1 MTDLVL
7 GPWAVGID
15 HVSSDTKLPKGAAHD
30 AVNGNFNR
38 EGEFVRRGGYA
49 LLLAASGIHSV
60 WTSPVTGLTFC
71 AQGAQL
77 CSITTG
83 AGGSLNVTALDD
95 TGSTAPMSF
104 CDLNGDVVYANTGK
118 IGMVRDV
125 VAMPLALP
133 TSAAPAIT
141 AIATGGLVA
150 GTYGVGV
157 ALLTDAGGESALSE
171 LTFIDVPEGG
181 GLSFTFASSSARRLV
196 YRTDPNGDMV
206 YHAASIPGVLTSYL
220 LGNGQL
226 GRLAETMNLEALPG
240 GQIVRTW
247 RGRTLVARGNVVLFS
262 EPMRYGLF
270 SPREGFVQF
279 AHRVT
284 LLEPVEGGIFV
295 GTTTGVV
302 FLQGS
307 KPSEFSVK
315 GTSGQPPYEGSG
327 ITAPASAFGGEIG
340 SSDNRVAAWLAPNG
354 FVIGTASGQLV
365 ETQNTRIA
373 IPDSG
378 ATQARSFVHERRLT
392 SIIQ

>member
-1 MTDLVL
+1 MADLVL

-15 HVSSDTKLPKGAAHD
+15 HVSSDTKLPQGAAHD
-30 AVNGNFNR
+30 AVNGIFNR

-49 LLLAASGIHSV
+49 LLMAASGIHSV
-60 WTSPVTGLTFC
+60 WTSPVTGLSFC

-83 AGGSLNVTALDD
+83 AGGSLNVTALDN
-95 TGSTAPMSF
+95 TGSTSPISF
-104 CDLNGDVVYANTGK
+104 CDLNGVVVYANAGK
-118 IGMVRDV
+118 IGAVLDG
-125 VAMPLALP
+125 VAIPMALP
-133 TSAAPAIT
+133 TPGAPQAVSD
-141 AIATGGLVA
+141 ANGGLPA
-150 GTYGVGV
+150 GRYGVAV
-157 ALLTDAGGESALSE
+157 ATLADSESALSE
-171 LTFIDVPEGG
+171 ITFLDVPEGG
-181 GLSFTFASSSARRLV
+181 GIRLAFNIGETRRL
-196 YRTDPNGDMV
+196 YRTAQNADMM
-206 YHAASIPGVLTSYL
+206 YLAAEIPGSLTSYL

-226 GRLAETMNLEALPG
+226 GRLTETQNLEALPG

-247 RGRTLVARGNVVLFS
+247 RGRTLLARGNVVLFS

-284 LLEPVEGGIFV
+284 MLEPVEGGIYV

-307 KPSEFSVK
+307 KPSEFTVK

-327 ITAPASAFGGEIG
+327 ITAPASAFGGDIG
-340 SSDNRVAAWLAPNG
+340 GGDTRVAAWLAPNG

-378 ATQARSFVHERRLT
+378 ATQARTFVHERRLT